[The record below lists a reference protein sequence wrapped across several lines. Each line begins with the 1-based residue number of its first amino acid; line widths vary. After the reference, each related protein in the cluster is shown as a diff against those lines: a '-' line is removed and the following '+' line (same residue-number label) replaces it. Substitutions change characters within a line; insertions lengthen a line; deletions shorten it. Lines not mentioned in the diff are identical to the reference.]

1 MNRKTHR
8 DVYIGAGLLLVSAAF
23 LIYGWTSI
31 AARDAKILPC
41 FLLAVMCVL
50 SASIIVKGVRA
61 TKEAEAAAE
70 AKRKSACEEMAK
82 LDTVFAEKTESEKRR
97 IEKSSRNNIEMENRR
112 TALVLREQVITD
124 SIQAAAEKVKA
135 FASSPR
141 YKDVLRL
148 LLTEAVYGIGKPDL
162 IVSISAAEADAV
174 TQPVLNQWA
183 QELSKEIGVP
193 LKLELAPLRLR
204 KQGIMLSDREGRVVY
219 DNLFETRLIRYQSE
233 IRKAVSLVISRS

>member
-1 MNRKTHR
+1 MEKKESLGSIEFLDVIVEDAQKT
-8 DVYIGAGLLLVSAAF
+8 AE
-23 LIYGWTSI
+23 T
-31 AARDAKILPC
+31 
-41 FLLAVMCVL
+41 VL
-50 SASIIVKGVRA
+50 
-61 TKEAEAAAE
+61 KEAEVAAE

>member
-1 MNRKTHR
+1 MEKKESLGSIEFLDVIVEDAQKT
-8 DVYIGAGLLLVSAAF
+8 AE
-23 LIYGWTSI
+23 T
-31 AARDAKILPC
+31 
-41 FLLAVMCVL
+41 VL
-50 SASIIVKGVRA
+50 
-61 TKEAEAAAE
+61 KEAEAAAE

-148 LLTEAVYGIGKPDL
+148 LLTEAVYGIGKPYL